1 MNYDIFCTSKG
12 GSEQCKLQG
21 LNEFKSYRGRCY
33 KLSDETHQFSEAR
46 QECDS
51 LSTNSTRIDLASIR
65 DADENQF
72 ITALRTPTFFN
83 YRGWEAW
90 IGIRKGDALW
100 EEYQLS
106 GKWVDGLKLSTWANW
121 ADNEP
126 SPSNVSYDRLL

>member
-33 KLSDETHQFSEAR
+33 KLSDEERQFSEAR

-72 ITALRTPTFFN
+72 ITTLRHYTGSL
-83 YRGWEAW
+83 GWISW
-90 IGIRKGDALW
+90 IGIRKDNDIGWKD
-100 EEYQLS
+100 YQS
-106 GKWVDGLKLSTWANW
+106 FGKWEDGLDLSTWTNW
-121 ADNEP
+121 DDGEP
-126 SPSNVSYDRLL
+126 TNVSWVYLL